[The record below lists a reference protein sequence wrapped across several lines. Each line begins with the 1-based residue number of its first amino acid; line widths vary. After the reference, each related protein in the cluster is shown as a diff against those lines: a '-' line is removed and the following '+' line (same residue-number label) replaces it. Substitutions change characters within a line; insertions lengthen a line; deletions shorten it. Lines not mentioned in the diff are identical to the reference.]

1 MDVSSS
7 AQTPRRA
14 KRLVRAQ
21 IGVRV
26 DVRVAQRMQVEA
38 DARNVELATIA
49 REHIEASVL
58 GTGAERQIDELGR
71 RFDELLSA
79 HREATQ
85 ADIASLRELL
95 DGRLAEIVQ
104 IQSTSEER
112 LEGLAKLFK
121 KGFEQLGQAFL
132 TLQSFLENK
141 GVKK

>member
-1 MDVSSS
+1 MDVSEGVR
-7 AQTPRRA
+7 TPRRS
-14 KRLVRAQ
+14 KRLQRTQ

-26 DVRVAQRMQVEA
+26 DVRVAQRMQIEA
-38 DARNVELATIA
+38 DARDVELATIA
-49 REHIEASVL
+49 REHIETSVL

-71 RFDELLSA
+71 RFDELLSS

-85 ADIASLRELL
+85 ADMASLRELL

-104 IQSTSEER
+104 FQSTSEER

-121 KGFEQLGQAFL
+121 RGFEQLGQAFL
-132 TLQSFLENK
+132 TLQAFLENK